1 MYINEANK
9 IMCDLLVDIYK
20 LSQVE
25 HVDKMVS
32 TEFIWQK
39 MNSIIWHIEDYDK
52 DPDEYQLDADFIY
65 NTRDEIIADLEEAYH
80 LIENYNTIEDY
91 EPSNY

>member
-52 DPDEYQLDADFIY
+52 EPDEYQLDADFIY
-65 NTRDEIIADLEEAYH
+65 NTRDEIIADLTEAYH

-91 EPSNY
+91 EPSEF